1 VRKWALQLP
10 EQRWESIERI
20 VVADVVVEL
29 NPYQEAYLLTLERLG
44 VPSVTGAEGLGL
56 PKLDGLLDGLVHPLV
71 DQADQDE

>member
-1 VRKWALQLP
+1 VRKWVLQLP
-10 EQRWESIERI
+10 EQRWESTERI
-20 VVADVVVEL
+20 AIADVVVEL

-56 PKLDGLLDGLVHPLV
+56 PGLDGLVHGLVHPLV

>member
-1 VRKWALQLP
+1 VRRWVLQLP
-10 EQRWESIERI
+10 EQRWESTERI
-20 VVADVVVEL
+20 AIGDVVVEL

-56 PKLDGLLDGLVHPLV
+56 AGLDGLLDGLVHPLV